1 MTPGVF
7 EALREVLAATPE
19 PPRGADP
26 ADLLTAGQAMAD
38 AREAPL
44 ARLRA
49 LMSDSVELHAEC
61 APLLD
66 EINDRDARWQAA
78 LSRAGVELTRR
89 AAAVRRVRHRAY

>member
-7 EALREVLAATPE
+7 DALRAVLAATPE
-19 PPRGADP
+19 PPAGADP
-26 ADLLTAGQAMAD
+26 GDLLAAGQAMAE

-49 LMSDSVELHAEC
+49 LMSDSVELHVEC

-66 EINDRDARWQAA
+66 EINDRDSRWQAA

-89 AAAVRRVRHRAY
+89 AAAVRRVRHRSY